1 MEFKICK
8 YCGMQISKQA
18 VICPHCR
25 RKQKNEKVK
34 WIVIGIVCFV
44 VIGGMASSL
53 TNNDTS
59 NTSSNQNNTVDV
71 GSSDTTNVQPE
82 TKTTDT
88 SNYIEIT
95 SSQLIDLYKDNQ
107 VKCKQLYDNQKL
119 KVTGKVESIGTDVL
133 NQTYVCLG
141 HDNQYTFVG
150 IQCYA
155 KDAQTQSKIAELNK
169 GDIITV
175 AGIGECG
182 SMSFDLK
189 KAEIIG

>member
-1 MEFKICK
+1 M
-8 YCGMQISKQA
+8 
-18 VICPHCR
+18 
-25 RKQKNEKVK
+25 
-34 WIVIGIVCFV
+34 
-44 VIGGMASSL
+44 
-53 TNNDTS
+53 
-59 NTSSNQNNTVDV
+59 
-71 GSSDTTNVQPE
+71 
-82 TKTTDT
+82 TKH
-88 SNYIEIT
+88 IIH
-95 SSQLIDLYKDNQ
+95 
-107 VKCKQLYDNQKL
+107 DNQKL

-175 AGIGECG
+175 AGVGECG